1 MGVLI
6 GGIVA
11 LILGGIGIKAWFAPF
26 LTMLKGTI
34 PAILILGG
42 VASIGVG
49 VSSIKDKRAA
59 KKEEEEEKKKSAAAE
74 KKE

>member
-6 GGIVA
+6 GGLAAVIIGAA
-11 LILGGIGIKAWFAPF
+11 LIGRWIGSF
-26 LTMLKGTI
+26 LIVLKGMI

-42 VASIGVG
+42 LASIGVG
-49 VSSIKDKRAA
+49 FSSIKDKIAA
-59 KKEEEEEKKKSAAAE
+59 KKEEDEEKKKEVQE

>member
-11 LILGGIGIKAWFAPF
+11 LILGVIGMSRLYASFWIV
-26 LTMLKGTI
+26 LKGTI

-42 VASIGVG
+42 LASIGVG
-49 VSSIKDKRAA
+49 ISSIKDKLAA
-59 KKEEEEEKKKSAAAE
+59 KTEEAAE
-74 KKE
+74 KKAEKKE